1 MLKTFIIFFCL
12 LFLLQGVRAQ
22 DANYWSSNY
31 NPAGFLTPGA
41 VIAFNRDSGVMFLNP
56 ALLAYSNKTTAS
68 ISGSIYQYSNIRTKN
83 GAGTGLNLN
92 SSSAAII
99 PQIVSATIS
108 FKGKKPFTLGY
119 ALIHNPVMNY
129 QVTQQRDAKFNVLN
143 DSYSPGDESFLGQ
156 VKKQS
161 SINETTGIISGGF
174 KIADH
179 WALGLWA
186 EGQLRKQTGDY
197 DASSRALINVN
208 TNTGFLPLSLS
219 EQSYLASYYQVG
231 LRFKTGL
238 AYDEDRHH
246 FGLTITSPL
255 MHIASRA
262 NILSDNAVNNLIIP
276 SDDPASPGSKDT
288 INFLINSRQQKLKA
302 IYKMP
307 LSIGFG
313 YAYDYE
319 KGQIYFAAEY
329 FAKVNEYSII
339 SPRDVDAVKGEVP
352 IRISAQSDLRLKDVR
367 RSVINFGFGASY
379 LLRPDVTGFV
389 SLHTDFNYAN
399 NDLYK
404 DDNGSSGNIAY
415 YNIYHCQLGANLKRR
430 KFNFRAGLLLS
441 YGTTNKYLQD
451 INFDNPNE
459 NNLLAGD
466 PVTTHTSHFS
476 AGLLLTYIHNL

>member
-1 MLKTFIIFFCL
+1 MSKILITFFCL
-12 LFLLQGVRAQ
+12 VFFFQGVKAQ

-56 ALLAYSNKTTAS
+56 ALLAYSNKSTAS

-83 GAGTGLNLN
+83 GAGTGLNMN
-92 SSSAAII
+92 SSSATII

-108 FKGKKPFTLGY
+108 FRGKKPFTLGY
-119 ALIHNPVMNY
+119 ALIHNPVMSY
-129 QVTQQRDAKFNVLN
+129 QATQQRDARFNVLS
-143 DSYSPGDESFLGQ
+143 DTYSPGDEYFLGQ
-156 VKKQS
+156 IKKQS

-174 KIADH
+174 KIAEH
-179 WALGLWA
+179 WAMGLWA
-186 EGQLRKQTGDY
+186 EGQLRKQNIDY
-197 DASSRALINVN
+197 DGSSRALLNVN
-208 TNTGFLPLSLS
+208 TDSGLPPLSLS
-219 EQSYLASYYQVG
+219 EQSYLASYFHVG

-238 AYDEDRHH
+238 AYDQDRNH
-246 FGLTITSPL
+246 FGLTISSPL
-255 MHIASRA
+255 LHIASRA
-262 NILSDNAVNNLIIP
+262 NILSDNAVNNLIVP
-276 SDDPASPGSKDT
+276 GDDGTKPTKDT
-288 INFLINSRQQKLKA
+288 INFLANSRQQRLKA

-313 YAYDYE
+313 YAYDYK

-329 FAKVNEYSII
+329 FAKVSEYSII
-339 SPRDVDAVKGEVP
+339 SPRDVDAVKGEIP
-352 IRISAQSDLRLKDVR
+352 LTISAKSNLQLKDAR
-367 RSVINFGFGASY
+367 RSVINFGVGASY
-379 LLRPDVTGFV
+379 LLRPDVTGFM

-404 DDNGSSGNIAY
+404 DDSGSISNIAY

-441 YGTTNKYLQD
+441 YGTTNYYKQD

-459 NNLLAGD
+459 DNLLTGYPAD
-466 PVTTHTSHFS
+466 THTSHFS